1 MTSCC
6 EIGDPTLRGL
16 RGRQARVLRIVF
28 GINALMFLVEI
39 AAGVAA
45 HSTALLADA
54 VDMLGD
60 AIVYGVSL
68 YALNRS
74 ECWRTGAALLKGGI
88 MAAFAI
94 AIGIEAGAKLMRGVM
109 PDAPVMGAMGFVAL
123 CANLLCLVLL
133 MRHRGDDLNMRST
146 WLCSRN
152 DVVANA
158 GVLAAAAGVALTQSV
173 WPDLLVG
180 VAIAAM
186 FSRSAVEVIRAS
198 ALALRASAA
207 RR

>member
-1 MTSCC
+1 MKTCC
-6 EIGDPTLRGL
+6 EIGDPALQVL
-16 RGRQARVLRIVF
+16 RGRQARVLWIVF

-39 AAGVAA
+39 AAGVLA

-60 AIVYGVSL
+60 ALVYGVSL

-74 ECWRTGAALLKGGI
+74 ERWRASAALLKGGI
-88 MAAFAI
+88 MAAFAA
-94 AIGIEAGAKLMRGVM
+94 AIGIEAGTKLMRGIM
-109 PDAPVMGAMGFVAL
+109 PDAAVMGALGFVAL

-152 DVVANA
+152 DVVANV
-158 GVLAAAAGVALTQSV
+158 GVLAAAAGVALTQSA
-173 WPDLLVG
+173 WPDVLVG

-186 FSRSAVEVIRAS
+186 FSRSAVQVIRAS
-198 ALALRASAA
+198 VQALRASPV